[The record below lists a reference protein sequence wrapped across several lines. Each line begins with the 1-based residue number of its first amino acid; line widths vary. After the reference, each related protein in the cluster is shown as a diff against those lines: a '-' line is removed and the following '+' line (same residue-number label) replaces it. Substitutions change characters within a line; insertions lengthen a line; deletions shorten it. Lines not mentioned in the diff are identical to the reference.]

1 MGRFSVKTVFANDR
15 PLSLAGMEYI
25 AGSTS
30 AIDLVGICRSTNELI
45 ASMSKIRC
53 DVALVDYAMRGNGQ
67 MEGLALL
74 GYLGRTY
81 PEVGIVAMVT
91 YENPVI
97 IRSILERNV
106 ASVVSKFDDIGHIVT
121 AIHACY
127 GGGKYLSPLIKRSL
141 ETVNDGGNKR
151 ASKLSPRE
159 IEVIRLYLSGLSVS
173 QIAERLKKG
182 RQTISAQKVNAMKK
196 LGVTSDVE
204 LIRCATCL
212 DLIDEASA
220 SRFEFQ

>member
-74 GYLGRTY
+74 GYLRRTY

>member
-1 MGRFSVKTVFANDR
+1 MGKFSVKTVFANDR

-74 GYLGRTY
+74 GYLRRTY
-81 PEVGIVAMVT
+81 PEIGIVAMVT